1 MPTLRLR
8 FPGGR
13 YHATPFGNHVN
24 EGQIEWPPSPWRL
37 LRARIACGF
46 TTQRWREIPPTAQK
60 LVEKLAGTLPSY
72 RLPAASAAHSR
83 HFMPIGSLEK
93 GREKTTL
100 VFDTW
105 ANVGQETLVIH
116 WDCSLADDET
126 EQMRELAECL
136 GYLGRSESGSR
147 RNWARTKHCRRR
159 FSMLSRIE
167 MGSARAHVGSK
178 FLSWRQFL
186 PTNTAL
192 GSAKRRR
199 RSCQIFHCQPR
210 PRSHRPSC

>member
-37 LRARIACGF
+37 LRALIACGF
-46 TTQRWREIPPTAQK
+46 TTQRLREIPPTAQK

-72 RLPAASAAHSR
+72 RLPAASAVHSR

-126 EQMRELAECL
+126 EQMR
-136 GYLGRSESGSR
+136 
-147 RNWARTKHCRRR
+147 ARGVPR
-159 FSMLSRIE
+159 L
-167 MGSARAHVGSK
+167 
-178 FLSWRQFL
+178 
-186 PTNTAL
+186 
-192 GSAKRRR
+192 
-199 RSCQIFHCQPR
+199 PR
-210 PRSHRPSC
+210 P